1 MTSARPSLFPLS
13 QLLFPGDSPNGIKM
27 GVVRGIFF
35 QLQNHYVRNDVIIN
49 QMRVDGIASCC
60 TSYSPVYFVLIR
72 NKWGTADDALHIHQE
87 QQQER
92 SFDHAT
98 IFLEKWNKVLFFIFF
113 FPSKNDG
120 DRWSGSIA
128 RLKDLSFTP
137 PILPRALLCVSSQ
150 IRAN

>member
-13 QLLFPGDSPNGIKM
+13 QLLFPGDSPNGIKT

-98 IFLEKWNKVLFFIFF
+98 IFL
-113 FPSKNDG
+113 
-120 DRWSGSIA
+120 
-128 RLKDLSFTP
+128 
-137 PILPRALLCVSSQ
+137 
-150 IRAN
+150 